1 MTDSDPMRKDLSIST
16 LKAQLL
22 SVVVGFPV
30 AGIQAAVFGLVWG
43 AARLTDAFKTALS
56 ERMGW
61 ALLLILA
68 GILFHELLHGL
79 GWILASR
86 KGWETVSFGFQ
97 LKTLTPYA
105 HIDGRL
111 TVRAYR
117 LGTAFPL
124 LVLGLLPWMA
134 ALLLGNPYLNL
145 FGLVFTMLSAGDL
158 MALWL
163 LRRAKGDQNVQDHPS
178 RVGVYLYSDQ
188 E

>member
-1 MTDSDPMRKDLSIST
+1 MAASDMTRKELSIST

-22 SVVVGFPV
+22 SVVVGFPL
-30 AGIQAAVFGLVWG
+30 GGLQAAVFGLVWG
-43 AARLTDAFKTALS
+43 AARLTDAFEAAFSEKT
-56 ERMGW
+56 GW
-61 ALLLILA
+61 TLLVILA
-68 GILFHELLHGL
+68 GILSHELLHGL

-86 KGWETVSFGFQ
+86 KGWEAVSFGFQ

-105 HIDGRL
+105 HIDGKL

-117 LGTAFPL
+117 VGTAFPL
-124 LVLGLLPWMA
+124 LALGLLPWVA

-145 FGLVFTMLSAGDL
+145 FGLVFTMISAGDL

-163 LRRAKGDQNVQDHPS
+163 IRRAKGDQIVQDHPS
-178 RVGVYLYSDQ
+178 RVGVYFYSDW